1 MAENWGKSQYHIK
14 ANTGNIGSASKLLAQ
29 NLSTHEAHFLLQVHD
44 EGLPPTRATDEVQIK
59 VDAVVE
65 GQNIIH
71 DVVLVVV
78 QNTGSSF
85 LSRQQSV
92 HIILHKQLS
101 SSVPEHW
108 CAAAQ
113 ESRRHACDGHE
124 ELSVF
129 FVPPWNISE
138 WESKIYVTL

>member
-1 MAENWGKSQYHIK
+1 MTSQRNFLITLSLIQVHYFPYREGLIS
-14 ANTGNIGSASKLLAQ
+14 GNVGDGSAHTPSAHTTHLLLHIH
-29 NLSTHEAHFLLQVHD
+29 N
-44 EGLPPTRATDEVQIK
+44 EGSSPTRAADEVQIE

-92 HIILHKQLS
+92 HIILHEQLS
-101 SSVPEHW
+101 SSVPQHW

-113 ESRRHACDGHE
+113 ESRRHACDRHE

-129 FVPPWNISE
+129 FLP
-138 WESKIYVTL
+138 L